1 MVLNI
6 QVSPIIDT
14 SYRSKVK
21 FYSLDIHQHKAT
33 MPCINTILYTA
44 ESKLATYSTLNINSK
59 DLNHGTVAENLIV
72 DQIWK

>member
-33 MPCINTILYTA
+33 MPCINTILHTA